1 MKDLFL
7 ETVARAKRKYDFRI
21 DNFCVMGNH
30 FHMIVQPLNGVSL
43 STIMQWI
50 MSVFAMAP
58 GSDSV
63 LTKSKSREDW
73 NRIHNQTGHVWGGR
87 WFMAPAARNSG
98 HRGGPRLIDYHRL
111 QCSAAF

>member
-43 STIMQWI
+43 SAIMQWI
-50 MSVFAMAP
+50 MSVFAMVP

-63 LTKSKSREDW
+63 LTKSKSRED
-73 NRIHNQTGHVWGGR
+73 
-87 WFMAPAARNSG
+87 
-98 HRGGPRLIDYHRL
+98 
-111 QCSAAF
+111 